1 MKEELD
7 PVWLKFKSG
16 DENAFLQL
24 YRTHYLGLI
33 NYGIKLTRERAL
45 ANECLTSML
54 MQLWDTRSKLPEV
67 TNTRAYLLTC
77 LKRTVFNYYKAENTR
92 KVKESMA
99 ISLAEEGLTHADYFE
114 AIQSNSILKS
124 KLLSAMN
131 VLTERE
137 KELVKLKFFD
147 DLDYDEIALKCD
159 ITKRTAYNIIHDAL
173 KKLRENLKDEN
184 GEDYYSLLSLTIL
197 LTIYLK

>member
-1 MKEELD
+1 MKDELD
-7 PVWLKFKSG
+7 LVWPKFKSG

-33 NYGIKLTRERAL
+33 NYGIKLTGERRL

-54 MQLWDTRSKLPEV
+54 MQLWDTRARLPEV
-67 TNTRAYLLTC
+67 TNTRAYLITC
-77 LKRTVFNYYKAENTR
+77 LKRTVFNYYEAENTR

-99 ISLAEEGLTHADYFE
+99 VNLAGEELSHADYFE
-114 AIQSNSILKS
+114 AIQNNSILKS
-124 KLLSAMN
+124 KLLKAMN

-137 KELVKLKFFD
+137 KELIKLKFFD
-147 DLDYDEIALKCD
+147 DLDYDEIALKCN

-184 GEDYYSLLSLTIL
+184 GENYYSLLSLTIL